1 MNEEYN
7 GQINNEGGDG
17 FLKTTG
23 LFLFEVIKIALVASV
38 IVFVIRYFLI
48 QPFFVKG
55 ASMEPNFSDGEYLI
69 VDELSYKFRE
79 PQRGEV
85 IVFKYPRDPKQY
97 YIKRIVGLPGEEIEI
112 KGNQVIIH
120 EPGNT
125 LQDMI
130 LEEEY
135 LPENELTL
143 SNLGLSGRVWKLKA
157 DEYFVLGDNRIASSD
172 SRTWGS
178 LPKKFVIGKVF
189 VRAFPLD
196 KFTIFRSAQEN

>member
-1 MNEEYN
+1 MNEEHN
-7 GQINNEGGDG
+7 EQTNNEGGDG

-23 LFLFEVIKIALVASV
+23 LFVLEIIKIALIASV

-69 VDELSYKFRE
+69 IDELSYKFRE
-79 PQRGEV
+79 PHRGEI

-112 KGNQVIIH
+112 KGNQVIIRD
-120 EPGNT
+120 ESNT
-125 LQDMI
+125 LEDMI

-143 SNLGLSGRVWKLKA
+143 ASPGLSGRKWKLKS
-157 DEYFVLGDNRIASSD
+157 DEYFVMGDNRIASSD
-172 SRTWGS
+172 SRTWGP
-178 LPKKFVIGKVF
+178 LQKKFIVGKVF

-196 KFTIFRSAQEN
+196 KFTMFQGKEEN

>member
-1 MNEEYN
+1 MNEEHN
-7 GQINNEGGDG
+7 GQINNEGGDR

-23 LFLFEVIKIALVASV
+23 LFLLEVIKIALIASV
-38 IVFVIRYFLI
+38 VVFVIRYFLI

-97 YIKRIVGLPGEEIEI
+97 YIKRIVGLPGEEVEI

-120 EPGNT
+120 GSGNT
-125 LQDMI
+125 LQNMI

-135 LPENELTL
+135 LLENELTL
-143 SNLGLSGRVWKLKA
+143 TSPRLSGRTWKLKA

-172 SRTWGS
+172 SRTWGP
-178 LPKKFVIGKVF
+178 LQKKFIIGKVF

-196 KFTIFRSAQEN
+196 KFTMFRSAQGN